1 MGEQV
6 FAVGFRKD
14 ELDFLRKA
22 VVRLMQTMSEQETY
36 DSLAMA
42 TNVKIILDN
51 AQLIKPKDSQI
62 TKGRKKCESI

>member
-51 AQLIKPKDSQI
+51 AQLIKPKELQK
-62 TKGRKKCESI
+62 TKGRKK